1 MIQTMNPAAARFR
14 PDTSLLQRW
23 RYRATK
29 RLDLEREN
37 LSHRGA
43 GYIQHRLQH
52 SWTVAGAR
60 AAIALDRLTG
70 NGHHHGKQPS
80 MPYILESLSIEH
92 DQVFD
97 NYQPRPYAGDVLL
110 FRASKQMPGLV
121 ADAYL
126 GWKDVLHGNLQILE
140 VEGHQQNILIEPK
153 VSRLGEELSA
163 RLTATQQ
170 RHGTEVGV

>member
-1 MIQTMNPAAARFR
+1 DGKIVRGQTLEQMTAFYLDELRSLQPEGPYYLGGFCFGGLLALEAAQQLTAAGQEVALVVMIQTMNPAAAHFR

-29 RLDLEREN
+29 RIDLEREN

-70 NGHHHGKQPS
+70 NGHDHGKPPS
-80 MPYILESLSIEH
+80 MPYILESLSI
-92 DQVFD
+92 
-97 NYQPRPYAGDVLL
+97 
-110 FRASKQMPGLV
+110 
-121 ADAYL
+121 
-126 GWKDVLHGNLQILE
+126 
-140 VEGHQQNILIEPK
+140 
-153 VSRLGEELSA
+153 
-163 RLTATQQ
+163 
-170 RHGTEVGV
+170 